1 MLYLY
6 GLYYY
11 KKQTFM
17 AEQILVT
24 ADKRV
29 EELMKQFNQ
38 TFEYLRLRLYTS
50 EARLYIGVDNLTPY
64 RVDID
69 STVEQVRVNKG
80 KEGEISIDASK
91 TIGALED
98 EFYETFGL
106 VVQVCYTTADGH
118 NTYTYQK
125 EQDMMTLGEFNAAC
139 AADGCIAGEW
149 K

>member
-1 MLYLY
+1 
-6 GLYYY
+6 
-11 KKQTFM
+11 M

-24 ADKRV
+24 ADVRV
-29 EELMKQFNQ
+29 DELMKQFNDA
-38 TFEYLRLRLYTS
+38 FEYLRLRLYTS
-50 EARLYIGVDNLTPY
+50 EARMYIGVDTLTPY
-64 RVDID
+64 RVEIN
-69 STVEQVRVNKG
+69 STVEQVRVKSG
-80 KEGEISIDASK
+80 VDGVISIDASK

-98 EFYETFGL
+98 EFYNTFGL

-139 AADGCIAGEW
+139 AAYGCIAGEW